1 MEFFQKVTYKSLI
14 DFKTSEKKKKPFME
28 VENITEKVFFT

>member
-1 MEFFQKVTYKSLI
+1 MEFVQKVTFEPLI
-14 DFKTSEKKKKPFME
+14 DFKTSEKKPFME